1 MEYELVEVTFGAYEC
16 VREESTEMLAEL
28 HEVVYPHGSRCL
40 VKAVNVLEQIQTS
53 AVTAHPRGHKAA
65 GLQDQVGSGGADR
78 VVDGGP
84 NPLHDGVA
92 SHDLQLP
99 RGVFADV
106 EERAYDVLVYST
118 VEE

>member
-1 MEYELVEVTFGAYEC
+1 MESQDEDANNPHVRKVGEDDENGGQCMMEYELVEVTFGAYEC

-65 GLQDQVGSGGADR
+65 GLQD
-78 VVDGGP
+78 
-84 NPLHDGVA
+84 
-92 SHDLQLP
+92 
-99 RGVFADV
+99 
-106 EERAYDVLVYST
+106 
-118 VEE
+118 